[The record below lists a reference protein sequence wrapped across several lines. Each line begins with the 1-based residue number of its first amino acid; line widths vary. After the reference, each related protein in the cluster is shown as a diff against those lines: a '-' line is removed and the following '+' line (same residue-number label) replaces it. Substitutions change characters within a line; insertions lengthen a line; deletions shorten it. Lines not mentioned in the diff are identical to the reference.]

1 MVRVKCN
8 SEDGKCWYIYIYIYR
23 VFRGGGLSHFGGPNS
38 VPYSFSISY
47 LAVWPNKLPKST
59 IATCSPA
66 FGQTKAWK
74 KLESLSVQQK
84 VGIPVKYLLPRR
96 KFMWGCLPRMG
107 QIPSNSCSSSMLI
120 IILPTEKARK
130 GCPKK
135 TNHVQLCSIPL
146 FLSVPSTWWS
156 VAVCQSGSWSAQAG
170 EEGTSSHSQTR
181 AQVETCQLHPS
192 SCTRSNKMAVCHF
205 NLKIGS
211 FFEKDSVVRSFMHI
225 LGRVAVARAQKTH
238 Y

>member
-1 MVRVKCN
+1 MLPCVQTNQGMKKTWVLECSAEGWNPSQIPPSKK
-8 SEDGKCWYIYIYIYR
+8 EIH
-23 VFRGGGLSHFGGPNS
+23 VGLSPKNGP
-38 VPYSFSISY
+38 
-47 LAVWPNKLPKST
+47 
-59 IATCSPA
+59 
-66 FGQTKAWK
+66 
-74 KLESLSVQQK
+74 
-84 VGIPVKYLLPRR
+84 
-96 KFMWGCLPRMG
+96 
-107 QIPSNSCSSSMLI
+107 NSCSSSMLI

-135 TNHVQLCSIPL
+135 TNHVL
-146 FLSVPSTWWS
+146 FLYSSLFRLPTWWS

-181 AQVETCQLHPS
+181 AQVETCQLHPAS

-205 NLKIGS
+205 NLKICS